1 MEWEGDTD
9 GGGIQRWQEEG
20 RRRLGGGG
28 AGVYG
33 ESTFPSEAL
42 TLNRCD
48 KVGL

>member
-1 MEWEGDTD
+1 MA
-9 GGGIQRWQEEG
+9 GGGEEEA
-20 RRRLGGGG
+20 GGGG
-28 AGVYG
+28 EAGVYG

>member
-1 MEWEGDTD
+1 MA
-9 GGGIQRWQEEG
+9 GGGEEEA
-20 RRRLGGGG
+20 GGGE

>member
-1 MEWEGDTD
+1 ME
-9 GGGIQRWQEEG
+9 GGSRGG
-20 RRRLGGGG
+20 RRGGGG
-28 AGVYG
+28 GGGGGEWGRRGEGVHG

>member
-1 MEWEGDTD
+1 MA
-9 GGGIQRWQEEG
+9 GGGEEEA
-20 RRRLGGGG
+20 GG

>member
-20 RRRLGGGG
+20 RRRLGE